1 MTETPTNP
9 AEEKSYV
16 LADYFGGTGGGA
28 SEVIGP
34 FTFDE
39 ADNLLRQGA
48 AICGKYR
55 SNQGYHS
62 DLPCWWAADDYG
74 WMMRKLHDDFSEA
87 LRLAEPEE

>member
-1 MTETPTNP
+1 MTKAPTSP
-9 AEEKSYV
+9 TKEKSYV
-16 LADYFGGTGGGA
+16 LVDVFGGTGA
-28 SEVIGP
+28 DHDVVGP

-48 AICGKYR
+48 VICGSYR